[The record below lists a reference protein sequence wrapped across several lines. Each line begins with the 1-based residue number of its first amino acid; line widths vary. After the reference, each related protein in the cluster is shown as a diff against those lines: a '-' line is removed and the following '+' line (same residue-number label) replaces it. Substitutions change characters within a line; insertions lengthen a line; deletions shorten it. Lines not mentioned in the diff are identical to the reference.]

1 MAKEIG
7 NVVLLKIGANAVG
20 ATRSLSISGSNALID
35 VTTKEDPWK
44 RYKSGRKSWNVSL
57 GGVRDVAD
65 TNGQTALLSAIQAG
79 TGLSIVVGK
88 STPASGDHTLGGSVN
103 VESFSEDNSE
113 GSETTYEVSL
123 RGNGA
128 LTLTTI

>member
-7 NVVLLKIGANAVG
+7 NVILLKIGANAVG

-35 VTTKEDPWK
+35 TTTKENPWK
-44 RYKSGRKSWNVSL
+44 TYKSGRKSWNVSL
-57 GGVRDVAD
+57 GGVRDIAD
-65 TNGQTALLSAIQAG
+65 TNGQVALFNAIQNG
-79 TGLSIVVGK
+79 TALSIVIGK

-113 GSETTYEVSL
+113 GSETTYEVAL